1 MKRLIHVAPACSLL
15 VALFPAISSAQTTP
29 AGEDLRHCTSI
40 GVNAGVVSA
49 ASERDAIVGA
59 SLGWRITPRVA
70 IEGRAAWSNPDGAEI
85 FAGALSAEVRLISRR
100 SSPYVKGGIGLYR
113 AAFDLSETPPDFYAR
128 RIEPGALAHQ
138 SFVDPSVVG
147 GAGFEVFA
155 TRRISLRPEVEAV
168 VVLRDWRRHVAVA
181 ATVQAVYHFEY
192 GRVTPARGRWR

>member
-113 AAFDLSETPPDFYAR
+113 AAFDLSETPPDFYA
-128 RIEPGALAHQ
+128 
-138 SFVDPSVVG
+138 
-147 GAGFEVFA
+147 FEVFA